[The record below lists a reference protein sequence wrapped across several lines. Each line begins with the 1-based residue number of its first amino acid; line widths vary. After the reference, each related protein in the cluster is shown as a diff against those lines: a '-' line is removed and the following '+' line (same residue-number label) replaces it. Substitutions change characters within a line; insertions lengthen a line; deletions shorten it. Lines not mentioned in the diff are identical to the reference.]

1 MGGLQPVSVMHHL
14 YFKVVV
20 VFAKQLRELVA
31 LISSDGQDTLK
42 FCFSLMF
49 FYFDAMATKQY
60 QRELS

>member
-14 YFKVVV
+14 YFKVV

-49 FYFDAMATKQY
+49 FYFNVMATRQY
-60 QRELS
+60 Q